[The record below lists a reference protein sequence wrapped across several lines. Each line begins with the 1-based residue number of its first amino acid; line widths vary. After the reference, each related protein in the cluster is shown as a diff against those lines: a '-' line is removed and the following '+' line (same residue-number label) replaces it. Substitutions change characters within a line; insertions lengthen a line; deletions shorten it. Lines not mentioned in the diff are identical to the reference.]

1 MSSGDFL
8 CLQINSVWVSQCDFY
23 VPVSLSGVWVSQCD
37 FYVPVSLSGVW
48 VSQCDVCVPVSLS
61 NVLVSHNA
69 LLYLQTGRVLGG
81 VVDVG

>member
-8 CLQINSVWVSQCDFY
+8 CLRINS
-23 VPVSLSGVWVSQCD
+23 VWVSQCD

-61 NVLVSHNA
+61 NVLVSQNA

>member
-8 CLQINSVWVSQCDFY
+8 CLQINS
-23 VPVSLSGVWVSQCD
+23 VWVSQCD

>member
-37 FYVPVSLSGVW
+37 
-48 VSQCDVCVPVSLS
+48 VCVPVSLS
-61 NVLVSHNA
+61 NVLVSQNA